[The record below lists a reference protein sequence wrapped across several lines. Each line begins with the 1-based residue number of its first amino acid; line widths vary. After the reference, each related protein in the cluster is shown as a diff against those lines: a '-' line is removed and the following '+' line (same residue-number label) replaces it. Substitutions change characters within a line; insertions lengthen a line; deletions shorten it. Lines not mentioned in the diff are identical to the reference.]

1 MDMEKLMGGTWSE
14 GRFFFFF
21 FFLLK
26 CFDSGS
32 SPIWS
37 FIIIA
42 AWVYILASVPERV
55 GHLHLCGWDRIVWP
69 TLGAS
74 RPHAQF
80 NVSFWSWICLLFFFS
95 FRFGYEER
103 RGSAVS
109 ASATS
114 PHSINS
120 GTWQWPT
127 STKHLRVGAT
137 GRLPFWVT
145 FHLHYYYFLFKKKK
159 LPFSPRLV
167 EQISREKKTSVNA
180 PCRRAGQRDLATH
193 VPSPSHYPLRN
204 PFLFTSPLADR
215 NTSSPT
221 DLQSTASLSLSL
233 SQRYSLTFAIVLHL
247 RLNERNEINK
257 KGIGHF
263 DGQKKD
269 CLPTDQ

>member
-14 GRFFFFF
+14 GRFFFPSKMFWLGFVSHLIFYYYCCLGIYFGIGARTSGTSASVRMRPDCLTHVGCVASARTVQRFLLVMNLSAFF
-21 FFLLK
+21 F
-26 CFDSGS
+26 
-32 SPIWS
+32 P
-37 FIIIA
+37 
-42 AWVYILASVPERV
+42 
-55 GHLHLCGWDRIVWP
+55 
-69 TLGAS
+69 
-74 RPHAQF
+74 
-80 NVSFWSWICLLFFFS
+80 

-145 FHLHYYYFLFKKKK
+145 FHLHYYFVFKKKK

-180 PCRRAGQRDLATH
+180 PCWRVGQRDLATH

-233 SQRYSLTFAIVLHL
+233 SVTHSPSQ
-247 RLNERNEINK
+247 
-257 KGIGHF
+257 
-263 DGQKKD
+263 
-269 CLPTDQ
+269 